1 MNDIAEKYN
10 IPAEIMEFVEAGL
23 LQMAEENDEKATI
36 EFDIPSL
43 GYAELDGRYKFY
55 RLIWI
60 NPEQNAEFCHFYTE
74 TPGDLPHF
82 YVGIE
87 TDHSRDEQ
95 VEGLESLDNL
105 IDWLKE
111 KQKAKNG

>member
-1 MNDIAEKYN
+1 MNDIAEKYK
-10 IPAEIMEFVEAGL
+10 IHAKIMEFVEAGL
-23 LQMAEENDEKATI
+23 LQVAMEDAEKATI
-36 EFDIPSL
+36 EFDIHSL

-55 RLIWI
+55 RLVWI
-60 NPEQNAEFCHFYTE
+60 NPERNAEFCHFYSE
-74 TPGDLPHF
+74 TPGDLSHF
-82 YVGIE
+82 YVGID

-95 VEGLESLDNL
+95 VEGLESLDDL